1 MPRAIARR
9 SSAIRCVGEL
19 TCRCSCRPPRDGL
32 GEFERS
38 AFAAS
43 AAERQDVSRTQVHR
57 QEEKRLQTTIGR
69 LSGVEFFAA
78 MPPGVFVFLVAY
90 VCLSPSLSAD
100 GLASLSERL
109 LPLSR
114 VLQENPPMV
123 VGAVFGSYLFGS
135 IIRSLPVRWAD
146 SVASFRRDDFPYP
159 AMLARAVAIMK
170 TEYAACGI
178 DPRLLPEWTHLSAGT
193 FNYWKDVLC
202 LRAPAAFSFYQSYEA
217 RSRFFAGMFW
227 AGMAGVVGGLYLVVS
242 ARFEQTPYT
251 PALQLLIASVVLVVA
266 FGFQLR
272 RVREQEA
279 RVLVTLFAAL
289 LQDER
294 GSKGDRPANTRLD
307 PTAAEQEDVSLS
319 GS

>member
-1 MPRAIARR
+1 
-9 SSAIRCVGEL
+9 
-19 TCRCSCRPPRDGL
+19 
-32 GEFERS
+32 
-38 AFAAS
+38 
-43 AAERQDVSRTQVHR
+43 
-57 QEEKRLQTTIGR
+57 
-69 LSGVEFFAA
+69 

-100 GLASLSERL
+100 GPTSLWERL

-114 VLQENPPMV
+114 TLQENPPMI

-146 SVASFRRDDFPYP
+146 SVASFRRDEFPYP
-159 AMLARAVAIMK
+159 EMLARAVSIMQA
-170 TEYAACGI
+170 ECAACGI
-178 DPRLLPEWTHLSAGT
+178 DPRLLPKWTQLSAGT

-202 LRAPAAFSFYQSYEA
+202 LRAPTAFSFYQSYEA

-227 AGMAGVVGGLYLVVS
+227 AGMAGVVGGLCLVVS
-242 ARFEQTPYT
+242 ARFGQTSYT
-251 PALQLLIASVVLVVA
+251 PAFQLVVASLVLVVA

-294 GSKGDRPANTRLD
+294 GAKGD
-307 PTAAEQEDVSLS
+307 LS
-319 GS
+319 G